1 MTAGTVCWIAP
12 CHAQNVV
19 AKTGGLT
26 VSAAE
31 QTPAALVTPI
41 LSVSRAGNRIVGVG
55 DHGAIL
61 LSDDNGVSFRQA
73 KSVPVQSALTAVSFA
88 NQRTGWAVGHWGAIL
103 RTDDGG
109 ETWHRQRIDLANDQP
124 LFSVY
129 FKNASEGWAVG
140 LWSLML
146 HTTNGGA
153 TWDEVILPPSPGR
166 KKADNNLYD
175 IFAGKEGQL
184 YIASE
189 HGLILHSADDG
200 RTWTYSDTGYKGS
213 FWCGVTLRSG
223 TLVVAGLRGS
233 IYRSGD
239 GGVSWSA
246 VQSDF
251 PSSITALVQER
262 DGTVAALGLDGVSL
276 LSHDDG
282 RTFSGEQRADR
293 LALTAATET
302 SQGSLS
308 IFSVN
313 GPVSQ

>member
-1 MTAGTVCWIAP
+1 M
-12 CHAQNVV
+12 
-19 AKTGGLT
+19 
-26 VSAAE
+26 
-31 QTPAALVTPI
+31 
-41 LSVSRAGNRIVGVG
+41 
-55 DHGAIL
+55 
-61 LSDDNGVSFRQA
+61 
-73 KSVPVQSALTAVSFA
+73 
-88 NQRTGWAVGHWGAIL
+88 
-103 RTDDGG
+103 
-109 ETWHRQRIDLANDQP
+109 
-124 LFSVY
+124 
-129 FKNASEGWAVG
+129 
-140 LWSLML
+140 
-146 HTTNGGA
+146 
-153 TWDEVILPPSPGR
+153 
-166 KKADNNLYD
+166 
-175 IFAGKEGQL
+175 
-184 YIASE
+184 
-189 HGLILHSADDG
+189 
-200 RTWTYSDTGYKGS
+200 
-213 FWCGVTLRSG
+213 
-223 TLVVAGLRGS
+223 VAGLRGS